1 MFTSKHSG
9 PPAYDAFRLD
19 SRREAET
26 RELLND
32 HFLPL
37 CGNGLD
43 HYVSDL
49 MMLDHYQERFDWFF
63 EALVPSQQ
71 PQQYPVLISGFSLGS
86 EMIIARRCGFREV
99 FGVEVDSFLV
109 DTTRFR
115 LSYLDKFYPALYDGL
130 DLPYEDCF
138 FSLVA
143 SGHIIE
149 HTADPFR
156 YLCECLR
163 VLRPGG
169 HLMMEFPTRFNRI
182 EVHTNLPSFEWRPR
196 PVRDRILRALTGR
209 FSPLSAHVKARYLDI
224 LNTDLKQI

>member
-1 MFTSKHSG
+1 MFTHNQTD
-9 PPAYDAFRLD
+9 PPATDAVQPDPRV
-19 SRREAET
+19 EAET
-26 RELLND
+26 RALLNE

-37 CGNGLD
+37 CGSGLD

-49 MMLDHYQERFDWFF
+49 LMLDHYKERFDWAF
-63 EALVPSQQ
+63 ETLGPSHKA
-71 PQQYPVLISGFSLGS
+71 QQYPILISGFSLGS

-109 DTTRFR
+109 DTTKFR
-115 LSYLDKFYPALYDGL
+115 LSYLDNFFPMLYGGL

-149 HTADPFR
+149 HTVDPFR

-169 HLMMEFPTRFNRI
+169 HLMLEF
-182 EVHTNLPSFEWRPR
+182 
-196 PVRDRILRALTGR
+196 
-209 FSPLSAHVKARYLDI
+209 
-224 LNTDLKQI
+224 